1 MNRSSQSP
9 VASRYSASSPA
20 PVTGPFPY
28 RGHRAL
34 ITGASSGIGEA
45 FARLL
50 AARGMNLVLVARS
63 EDKLRALAT
72 ELEGKHGVS
81 VEVVRLDLSREGAAR
96 DLYARCRERNLAV
109 DLLINNAGFATHGTF
124 EEVPLARQHEQV
136 MLNVTALMDA
146 THLFLPDMVARG
158 QGGIINVASIAG
170 YQPLPYMATYGATK
184 AFVLSFT
191 EALWAENRERGVR
204 VVALSPGPVE
214 TSFFDV
220 VGTRQV
226 AVGPTATA
234 EQVALAGLQ
243 GMERG
248 RPSLVAGWRNWVQAN
263 VPRFAPRAVT
273 VRVAAGMLKPR
284 SAAALPAGT
293 DAA

>member
-1 MNRSSQSP
+1 MHI
-9 VASRYSASSPA
+9 ASTPLAVSPA
-20 PVTGPFPY
+20 PTSGPFPY
-28 RGHRAL
+28 QGRRAL

-50 AARGMNLVLVARS
+50 AARKMNLVLVARS
-63 EDKLRALAT
+63 EDKLRVLAA
-72 ELEGKHGVS
+72 ELMKQHAVQ
-81 VEVVRLDLSREGAAR
+81 VEVLSMDLSHEGAAR
-96 DLYARCRERNLAV
+96 QLHGQCRERGLHV
-109 DLLINNAGFATHGTF
+109 DLLINNAGFATHGAF
-124 EEVPLARQHEQV
+124 EAVPLARQHEQV
-136 MLNVTALMDA
+136 MLNVTALVDA

-158 QGGIINVASIAG
+158 LGGVLNVASIAG
-170 YQPLPYMATYGATK
+170 YQPLPYMAIYGATK

-204 VVALSPGPVE
+204 VLALCPGPVE

-234 EQVALAGLQ
+234 EQVALAGLRGLEQ
-243 GMERG
+243 G
-248 RPSLVAGWRNWVQAN
+248 RPSLIAGWRNWFQAN
-263 VPRFAPRAVT
+263 MPRFAPRAFT

-284 SAAALPAGT
+284 DVPALPARSV
-293 DAA
+293 